1 MSGLRSV
8 CLSAV
13 CALVVG
19 CGGGSQG
26 PAGAEGPQGEAGIPG
41 PQGPAGPPGE
51 AGPPGPAG
59 PSGASDAGTL
69 VNSVSGTVTTNGT
82 TPLEGV
88 TVTAQPGHETATT
101 NATGAFS
108 FTALPV
114 GAYQMTFTLAG
125 YVTQSITV
133 GVSLAGPTSVSVVMP
148 FNLDGA
154 TGPTVTVSDQL
165 DVGFGAPVTIT
176 ASATG
181 NTGDGGA
188 LTYAWT
194 QTGGAPVTLTGAS
207 TATLSFTTPPIV
219 ESLGY
224 LWPNGTTDGG
234 VEVSNARCGVRGI
247 DRDQANHSTFQ
258 LVVTD
263 ANGVSTKSSV
273 NVYSTRPT
281 TGLRNVPT
289 GIPVWLEGNGP
300 SFPLD
305 GGAAQTSWSWQLTSK
320 PNGSTATVYAGNGAP
335 GTAYTAGTTGQYAYF
350 IPDVAGTYVLTE
362 STANL
367 PSCSFSVYATTW
379 YGIMTITGPT
389 DTPAVTPTT
398 NTSVCLDCHS
408 ATWSPTFIY
417 NDPNPTTSPNDVA
430 PNMFT
435 PWEGTNHA
443 TALKRKIEGSVG
455 AFFGES
461 CLECHTVGYDKTA
474 NNNGFDDLEVAA
486 NWHYPSSNVPG
497 NWSALENVQTPV
509 VGGADLA
516 DLAGIQ
522 CENCHGP
529 QDNVSTTVHTG
540 QATDPQ
546 ARISFSEQVCASC
559 HQEYGE
565 HYYPSQWAEQG
576 PSGPGGHSNRALA
589 VSEGGGGSDHCGR
602 CHSAQGYKRYSANL
616 PSGYYAYLTSNGA
629 PLDPTYPAATAT
641 NTPGTV
647 AELEAIGLNPQEVEP
662 QTCQACHEPHSAAN
676 PNQLRVYDS
685 VPALPNGLTNISG
698 MGNGMVCATCH
709 NSRNGEHT
717 DFNTQITQSVNTG
730 TAAAP
735 VWTSTG
741 VMVSGPLAT
750 FTTPHTP
757 SQADVYFGFNAY
769 FGARTEPSPHMAV
782 GDTCVGCH
790 YSAPNAFDTSLKET
804 ASHSFIADTTI
815 CTNCHASGV
824 DGVGL
829 MGANQAQLDSARN
842 LWASKLLTNFNNAVN
857 TAGVKVTARA
867 WNPATGNYSSSSKPA
882 YVQLTQAT
890 SIAWESILT
899 STSGAAIPAYSGFGQ
914 TTGLA
919 ITLATPVASIQF
931 YAPTG
936 TAAETLTNVSTVYVT
951 LSSVTTNEAIPTTP
965 GNSAA
970 TYTPW
975 TGAVDW
981 TTSGPVA
988 YLPPWVNGDI
998 PTLIKAYWNL
1008 MLLNNDNTFGIHNPP
1023 FFNDVIQNTENALLT
1038 VQ

>member
-1 MSGLRSV
+1 M
-8 CLSAV
+8 
-13 CALVVG
+13 
-19 CGGGSQG
+19 
-26 PAGAEGPQGEAGIPG
+26 
-41 PQGPAGPPGE
+41 
-51 AGPPGPAG
+51 
-59 PSGASDAGTL
+59 
-69 VNSVSGTVTTNGT
+69 TTNGT

-125 YVTQSITV
+125 YVTQSISV

-154 TGPTVTVSDQL
+154 TGPTVAVTDQL
-165 DVGFGAPVTIT
+165 DVGFGAPVSIT
-176 ASATG
+176 ATATG

-188 LTYAWT
+188 LSYAWT

-263 ANGVSTKSSV
+263 VNGVSTKSSV

-305 GGAAQTSWSWQLTSK
+305 GGAAQAAWSWQLTSK
-320 PNGSTATVYAGNGAP
+320 PAGSTAATVYAANGAP
-335 GTAYTAGTTGQYAYF
+335 GTAYTAGATGQYAYF
-350 IPDVAGTYVLTE
+350 IPDVTGTYVLTE
-362 STANL
+362 SNANL

-379 YGIMTITGPT
+379 YGIMTITGPS

-398 NTSVCLDCHS
+398 NTSVCVDCHS

-417 NDPNPTTSPNDVA
+417 NNPNPTTAPNDVA

-435 PWEGTNHA
+435 PWEGTDHA
-443 TALKRKIEGSVG
+443 TALQRKIEGSAG
-455 AFFGES
+455 PHFGEA

-486 NWHYPSSNVPG
+486 NWHYPSNNVPG

-509 VGGADLA
+509 AGGADLA

-529 QDNVSTTVHTG
+529 QASVSTTVHTG
-540 QATDPQ
+540 QATDPG
-546 ARISFSEQVCASC
+546 ARISYSEQVCASC
-559 HQEYGE
+559 HQEYGN

-576 PSGPGGHSNRALA
+576 MSGGSPGGHSNRALA
-589 VSEGGGGSDHCGR
+589 ISEGGGGSDHCGR
-602 CHSAQGYKRYSANL
+602 CHSAQGFKRYVANL
-616 PSGYYAYLTSNGA
+616 PGGYYGYLTSNGA
-629 PLDPTYPAATAT
+629 PLDPTYPAVTAT
-641 NTPGTV
+641 NTPGTS
-647 AELEAIGLNPQEVEP
+647 AELMAIGMNPRDVEP

-676 PNQLRVYDS
+676 PNQLRIYDS
-685 VPALPNGLTNISG
+685 VPALPNGLTNVSG

-717 DFNTQITQSVNTG
+717 DYTTQITQSVNTG
-730 TAAAP
+730 TPSAP

-741 VMVSGPLAT
+741 VMVPGPLAT

-769 FGARTEPSPHMAV
+769 FGARSEPSPHMAV
-782 GDTCVGCH
+782 GDSCAGCH
-790 YSAPNAFDTSLKET
+790 YAAATATTTALKET
-804 ASHSFIADTTI
+804 SSHSFVVDNTI
-815 CTNCHASGV
+815 CTSCHASGV
-824 DGVGL
+824 DGVAL
-829 MGANQAQLDSARN
+829 EAANKAQLDSARN
-842 LWASKLLTNFNNAVN
+842 LWASKLLTNLNAAIN
-857 TAGVKVTARA
+857 TAGVTVTARA
-867 WNPATGNYSSSSKPA
+867 WDPATGYYTSSTKSAYIPITQVTAITWANITDSSSGSP
-882 YVQLTQAT
+882 
-890 SIAWESILT
+890 SPS
-899 STSGAAIPAYSGFGQ
+899 YSGFGE
-914 TTGLA
+914 TVGLTL
-919 ITLATPVASIQF
+919 TLATPA
-931 YAPTG
+931 
-936 TAAETLTNVSTVYVT
+936 TNVTFYDFATPPNPHVTASVTNLTVT
-951 LSSVTTNEAIPTTP
+951 LSSVTTNKAIPATP
-965 GNSAA
+965 GYNAA
-970 TYTPW
+970 NFTPW

-988 YLPPWVNGDI
+988 YLPPWGNGDL

-1008 MLLNNDNTFGIHNPP
+1008 TLLNNDNTFGIHNPP
-1023 FFNDVIQNTENALLT
+1023 FFNDVIQHTSSALEA